1 MKAGKGRERSWELG
15 FDPRAPTIYLIKQK
29 NVLGCRCDDRS
40 DPHPAAIER
49 RDHPHGRAHE
59 IGKGAGKYKLPSA
72 RATL

>member
-40 DPHPAAIER
+40 DPRPLR
-49 RDHPHGRAHE
+49 RSSGATKLMAGAHE
-59 IGKGAGKYKLPSA
+59 IGKGSVK
-72 RATL
+72 RNR